1 MASRATEMRSPA
13 DSRMSISRAGAS
25 VVRAAAWSRSSSVV
39 SPIAETTTT
48 TVLPAWRVA
57 TMRRATR
64 RIASTSLTDE
74 PPYFWTTSAIRRSSG
89 PGISACLASG
99 APRRCGRPGR
109 GFRGWS
115 RRRAA
120 PTTTWLGQAYGAPCC
135 RHITR
140 PAAPSPPA
148 RRGPRFAT
156 PVQAPRPPAL
166 APHTRP
172 ATTLRPNL
180 HNRPGAASFL
190 KFRSKCGGP
199 APPPDR
205 AGQSSTRRRPSK
217 ARPRVTS
224 SAYSRS
230 APTGRPEASRETGT
244 AMVRSM
250 RVR

>member
-48 TVLPAWRVA
+48 TVLPASRVA

-74 PPYFWTTSAIRRSSG
+74 PPYFWTTSAMWRSSG

-120 PTTTWLGQAYGAPCC
+120 PTTTWLGLSIRCAVLPT
-135 RHITR
+135 HH
-140 PAAPSPPA
+140 AARSSLPA
-148 RRGPRFAT
+148 RTSRPRFTT

-166 APHTRP
+166 A
-172 ATTLRPNL
+172 LRP
-180 HNRPGAASFL
+180 HVDRIFTI
-190 KFRSKCGGP
+190 
-199 APPPDR
+199 APEP
-205 AGQSSTRRRPSK
+205 RRF
-217 ARPRVTS
+217 
-224 SAYSRS
+224 
-230 APTGRPEASRETGT
+230 
-244 AMVRSM
+244 
-250 RVR
+250 